1 MVLMAVA
8 DDDEIDDEAS
18 ARQVCLSRSAPQ
30 ADIPRST
37 GNDIKLA
44 GDVCLWLTQQR
55 QRDVSLRLP
64 KPASATV
71 HRAWGPTR
79 PKTRR

>member
-30 ADIPRST
+30 ADIPGSS
-37 GNDIKLA
+37 GNEIKLA
-44 GDVCLWLTQQR
+44 GDVCL
-55 QRDVSLRLP
+55 
-64 KPASATV
+64 
-71 HRAWGPTR
+71 
-79 PKTRR
+79 